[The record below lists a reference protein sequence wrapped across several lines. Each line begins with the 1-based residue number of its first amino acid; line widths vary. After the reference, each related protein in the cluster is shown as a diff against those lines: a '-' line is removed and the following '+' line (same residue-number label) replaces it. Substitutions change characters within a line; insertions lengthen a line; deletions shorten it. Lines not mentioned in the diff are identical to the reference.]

1 MKSSRSSNSL
11 PTSWVDGSF
20 ETNDQTKIGNIF
32 NSFFTSLSSN
42 SLKSNDESSNYVYVK
57 NTFEKLSRENKF
69 TLPQNGFSFSKTT
82 CSIVEK
88 LINNLDSSSSPG
100 VSGIPVKILKFLG
113 PKLAPILTVLFN
125 FCIETNRIPLEWKEA
140 VVTPL
145 VKKKKLSLFDLNN
158 YRGISVLPPVAKI
171 FEKILASQITIYM
184 NMNKMLFSGQ
194 HGFRSGHSCETALH
208 ELLSDINTIRDKR
221 SIALLLFI
229 DFRKAFDLVDSDLL
243 IKKLFFYG
251 FDNNSLGLIQNY
263 FAGRKQVVKYNK
275 TFSLKEDIT
284 LGVPQGSILGPLFF
298 LIMINDLPFILELSC
313 KLFADDTTLYDES
326 DNINFLVRKFIIKIQ
341 PMIEWCSF
349 NKLDINWSKTFFMII
364 TNQMKKL
371 FPTEI
376 LIGDIA
382 VQVVD
387 KFKLLGVTIDN
398 KLNFDKYSSDLRK
411 SINFKLY
418 SIKRIFF
425 LAHSVKIQFFKT
437 FILPYFD
444 YCLSL
449 LIYFPKS
456 TVQKISN
463 CYNMCLL
470 KLFKFKLENST
481 TIKNDELNDSCVNN
495 NRDLFLYN
503 EKLEKYGIQS
513 FQHRFL
519 KKIFNFTYKLINAE
533 VSPVLLRNIVLNAD
547 KSVAR
552 TLRGGKVVSDLETG
566 RAACSTFT
574 FFFTRLLNNFSFINF
589 YQQFSSFK
597 YFINCDLELI
607 FNTFM
612 FLFPKFDLNY
622 NTYVHFKQKKK
633 KKIIV
638 NIVNI

>member
-1 MKSSRSSNSL
+1 M
-11 PTSWVDGSF
+11 V
-20 ETNDQTKIGNIF
+20 
-32 NSFFTSLSSN
+32 
-42 SLKSNDESSNYVYVK
+42 
-57 NTFEKLSRENKF
+57 
-69 TLPQNGFSFSKTT
+69 
-82 CSIVEK
+82 
-88 LINNLDSSSSPG
+88 
-100 VSGIPVKILKFLG
+100 
-113 PKLAPILTVLFN
+113 
-125 FCIETNRIPLEWKEA
+125 
-140 VVTPL
+140 
-145 VKKKKLSLFDLNN
+145 
-158 YRGISVLPPVAKI
+158 
-171 FEKILASQITIYM
+171 
-184 NMNKMLFSGQ
+184 
-194 HGFRSGHSCETALH
+194 
-208 ELLSDINTIRDKR
+208 
-221 SIALLLFI
+221 
-229 DFRKAFDLVDSDLL
+229 
-243 IKKLFFYG
+243 
-251 FDNNSLGLIQNY
+251 
-263 FAGRKQVVKYNK
+263 
-275 TFSLKEDIT
+275 
-284 LGVPQGSILGPLFF
+284 
-298 LIMINDLPFILELSC
+298 
-313 KLFADDTTLYDES
+313 
-326 DNINFLVRKFIIKIQ
+326 
-341 PMIEWCSF
+341 SF

-364 TNQMKKL
+364 TNQNKKL